1 MNRLDFLRVLIGSSV
16 TLLSPN
22 FIAPKS
28 QLERERK
35 SINRPQYQMELYHYR
50 LQINVLKIV
59 IALS

>member
-28 QLERERK
+28 QLERK

-50 LQINVLKIV
+50 LQINVLK
-59 IALS
+59 